1 MLIQWKGAHAV
12 TQLSLNDLEN
22 RYLLVTK
29 LRSESSAIVSRRNL
43 EAFNTFI
50 AKTRAGGLANE
61 QATALVYDF
70 VYVSI
75 VEVLAAKFIK
85 QFYVITH
92 PFTEIHAIFWGIE
105 AYLRRIKTSPRAVH
119 AGSTPVASKR
129 TNSDGSGVVPQQLI
143 PPGAL
148 GHFFP
153 LVTPMGG
160 EAALSGRKRKRL
172 LSPRRVRIN

>member
-29 LRSESSAIVSRRNL
+29 LRSESSAIVSEGNL
-43 EAFNTFI
+43 EAFNTLI
-50 AKTRAGGLANE
+50 AEARAGGHANE

-92 PFTEIHAIFWGIE
+92 PFTGNTCNLLGNRGLFTEEKNISSCCTCTCW
-105 AYLRRIKTSPRAVH
+105 L
-119 AGSTPVASKR
+119 
-129 TNSDGSGVVPQQLI
+129 NSCCFEKD
-143 PPGAL
+143 
-148 GHFFP
+148 
-153 LVTPMGG
+153 
-160 EAALSGRKRKRL
+160 
-172 LSPRRVRIN
+172 